1 MNNDFTTFSSNRCN
15 SSINKGTP
23 IVHSF
28 MGFETNGEDILF
40 FNLGAKKGGNF
51 QMICKMSIIK

>member
-40 FNLGAKKGGNF
+40 FNLGAKKRGNF
-51 QMICKMSIIK
+51 QLICKM